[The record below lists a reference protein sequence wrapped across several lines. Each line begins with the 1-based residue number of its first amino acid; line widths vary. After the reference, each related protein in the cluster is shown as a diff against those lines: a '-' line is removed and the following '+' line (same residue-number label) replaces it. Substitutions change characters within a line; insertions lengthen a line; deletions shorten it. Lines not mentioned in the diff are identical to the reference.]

1 VLVTGASGYI
11 ALWVVKTLLAAGFRV
26 RGTVRSLKAE
36 QKMAPVRAVAAE
48 FPAGLFEA
56 VEADL
61 LEPAGWAAAVS
72 GCTYVLHLASPFP
85 LQVPADAS
93 VLEKPARDGTLNV
106 LRACAAAVP
115 RPRRVVVTSS
125 IAAIGYGTDWRGRVY
140 TEADWT
146 DLANPAVDPY
156 PRSKTLAERAAWE
169 FLESLPAEARFELAT
184 VNPGFVLGPMLTAEH
199 CTSAE
204 ALCRMLGGG
213 MPLVPDVW
221 FSCVDVRDVA
231 RAHVLAMLRPEAA
244 GQRFVCAGF
253 EANLRDF
260 ARMLAREF
268 NPQGYAVKTGGAPDC
283 AIRLGACCGD
293 QAMVQLTKQL
303 GVRQLFSSDKAARV
317 LGLSFAA
324 ADVCVLDMAYSLI
337 ENGLVPNKTK
347 GSVIKRDWVPHAD
360 GLGPM
365 PVPGVPAVHV
375 AVGAEV
381 AAAGAS
387 AMPAAVAV
395 DPLAVMLGDSP
406 GAASKVAEAPAGAT
420 LESATAAGTS
430 TSPSETLEVAPGGAG
445 AICDAT
451 RAPSPRSAASI
462 GLAAKAL
469 LAADVLLE
477 TAPPATESAASLA
490 VAGGTGEAK

>member
-1 VLVTGASGYI
+1 
-11 ALWVVKTLLAAGFRV
+11 
-26 RGTVRSLKAE
+26 
-36 QKMAPVRAVAAE
+36 
-48 FPAGLFEA
+48 
-56 VEADL
+56 
-61 LEPAGWAAAVS
+61 
-72 GCTYVLHLASPFP
+72 
-85 LQVPADAS
+85 
-93 VLEKPARDGTLNV
+93 
-106 LRACAAAVP
+106 
-115 RPRRVVVTSS
+115 
-125 IAAIGYGTDWRGRVY
+125 
-140 TEADWT
+140 
-146 DLANPAVDPY
+146 VDPY

-244 GQRFVCAGF
+244 GERFLCVGF

-293 QAMVQLTKQL
+293 QTLVQLTKQL
-303 GVRQLFSSDKAARV
+303 GVRQRFSSDKAARV
-317 LGLSFAA
+317 LGLSFTA

-337 ENGLVPNKTK
+337 ENGLVPNRTK

-360 GLGPM
+360 GLGSM
-365 PVPGVPAVHV
+365 HAPGVPAA
-375 AVGAEV
+375 AVSASV
-381 AAAGAS
+381 TSAAAD
-387 AMPAAVAV
+387 V
-395 DPLAVMLGDSP
+395 DPLAVILGDSP
-406 GAASKVAEAPAGAT
+406 GAASKVAGVPVGAALPT
-420 LESATAAGTS
+420 AAAAGTS
-430 TSPSETLEVAPGGAG
+430 ETLEAAPGGAG

-451 RAPSPRSAASI
+451 RAPSPRSDASI

-469 LAADVLLE
+469 LTVDVLLE
-477 TAPPATESAASLA
+477 PTPSAAESAPALA